1 MGSRLLGL
9 AVLAVSLAEISALA
23 PSLSQDQGIPLTD
36 YEPQSTLAA
45 KVTEVRRARFPVV
58 DVHGHLGYIDA
69 DLGGTTPEQMVRLM
83 DELNIR
89 TIVNLTGT
97 SGFPGMDPKGR
108 ASRPKLVA
116 TIEDSLDRWDRR
128 FPGRFLS
135 FTRIQF
141 GIYGMTNYD
150 VSWASEN
157 GQGDPILI
165 KSPDFA
171 PEAIQALEKDVRA
184 GARGLKITKE
194 LGLAYRDWTGKL
206 IAIDDPRLDPIWEK
220 CGELGVPV
228 AMHIADPKPYF
239 LPFDRHNEFYEELL
253 RHPEWRYAENPE
265 LPSFESLLEQ
275 RERVFARHPRTTFF
289 ALHFDEPNDLARVA
303 RMLDRFP
310 NVYVEFGERQNE
322 LGRQPYAARR
332 FFLQYQD
339 RIMFGT
345 DVDHWKP
352 EFYRNYFRWLETDDE
367 YFDYVIYYALAPTRG
382 RWKIYGLNLPD
393 SVLRKVYCG
402 NARRIFRDL
411 KCE

>member
-1 MGSRLLGL
+1 MRSVQMYLALL
-9 AVLAVSLAEISALA
+9 VISLAMSEMVA
-23 PSLSQDQGIPLTD
+23 PSRSQEQSIPLTE
-36 YEPQSTLAA
+36 YEPKSTLVT
-45 KVTEVRRARFPVV
+45 KVTDVQRARFPVI
-58 DVHGHLGYIDA
+58 DVHGHLGYTDA
-69 DLGGTTPEQMVRLM
+69 DLNGTTPEQLVRIM

-97 SGFPGMDPKGR
+97 SGFSGIDPKGK
-108 ASRPKLVA
+108 ASRPMRVA
-116 TIEDSLDRWDRR
+116 PIEESLKRWDRR

-135 FTRIQF
+135 FTRVQF
-141 GIYGMTNYD
+141 GTYGLTDYK
-150 VSWASEN
+150 VSWASDN
-157 GQGDPILI
+157 NQGDPILI
-165 KSPDFA
+165 KSPGFTA
-171 PEAIQALEKDVRA
+171 EALQALEKDVRV

-206 IAIDDPRLDPIWEK
+206 VPIDDPRLDPIWEK

-265 LPSFESLLEQ
+265 VPSFETLLQQ
-275 RERVFARHPRTTFF
+275 REHVFAKHPRTTFI
-289 ALHFDEPNDLARVA
+289 ALHFDEPNDLSRVA
-303 RMLDRFP
+303 RMLDRYP
-310 NVYVEFGERQNE
+310 NVYTEFGERQNE

-332 FFLQYQD
+332 FFIHYQD

-345 DVDHWKP
+345 DVDHWRP

-393 SVLRKVYCG
+393 SVLRKIYCR
-402 NARRIFRDL
+402 NAQRIFSDL
-411 KCE
+411 KCD